1 MTPRAAAGGVLL
13 ALVTLAAAGCA
24 ATTRAPSLA
33 SRLITPGRPAVD
45 VGGPLPVTTAGP
57 AKARPNARDGHQVQ
71 VAARRSTNLG
81 TLEATSPP
89 LQRAL
94 LALSLLPSPA
104 HYLQVAAAYRSA
116 GIGDRAF
123 DYLDTGLKH
132 HPSEAALH
140 DAVARLWRDWGFAE
154 RGLAASHRAV
164 FYAPRSAEARNTLG
178 TVLWALG
185 ERAEA
190 RHAFA
195 AATRLDPRAWYAWHN
210 LCASSPGAGTADADS
225 SCRRAA
231 GRPAA
236 GSGAPE

>member
-13 ALVTLAAAGCA
+13 ALTALAAAGCA
-24 ATTRAPSLA
+24 ASRAPTLA

-45 VGGPLPVTTAGP
+45 VGGPVPVTTAGR
-57 AKARPNARDGHQVQ
+57 ARARPDARDRHQVQ
-71 VAARRSTNLG
+71 VAARQSTNLG

-104 HYLQVAAAYRSA
+104 HYLQVAAAYRRA

-123 DYLDTGLKH
+123 DYLDAGVKH

-140 DAVARLWRDWGFAE
+140 DALARLWRDWGFAA
-154 RGLAASHRAV
+154 RGLAAAHRAV
-164 FYAPRSAEARNTLG
+164 FHAPRSAEARNTLG

-195 AATRLDPRAWYAWHN
+195 AATQLDPRAWYAWHN

-231 GRPAA
+231 DRAPG
-236 GSGAPE
+236 GAPE